1 METFKTLVATCL
13 SPLVIALAL
22 QVAGWALCRRSPR
35 RRQLLLALGTMVLF
49 LGSLAGFTFET
60 RRAAEF
66 QYPPLSIDSLPD
78 GPLQIVVL
86 GTGFNPDPQLPA
98 NSRVGGAFLSRLLE
112 GIRIL
117 RARPDATLIV
127 SIAGETPAADKEQ
140 FWAEM
145 NPLLGIESADFVLI
159 TTAESTLDEAQLVKP
174 LNDGRPVVLATSAG
188 HIPRAVRIFADEGLN
203 ILPAPTDYGFVR
215 AGSSIDRV
223 WPQWIPST
231 DGIGS
236 NHAFLYEAVA
246 TGWQMLRGS
255 RRSISGSSNL

>member
-1 METFKTLVATCL
+1 VESFKTLVASCL

-35 RRQLLLALGTMVLF
+35 RGRLLLAVGTVVLF
-49 LGSLAGFTFET
+49 LGSLAGLTFET

-66 QYPPLSIDSLPD
+66 QYSPLSVASLPD

-86 GTGFNPDPQLPA
+86 GTGFNPDPELPA

-117 RARPDATLIV
+117 RARPDSRLIV
-127 SIAGETPAADKEQ
+127 SIAGETPTQAKEQ

-145 NPLLGIESADFVLI
+145 KPLLGLESTDTLLL
-159 TTAESTLDEAQLVKP
+159 TTAESTLDEAQLMLP
-174 LNDGRPVVLATSAG
+174 LNNGQPLVLATSAG
-188 HIPRAVRIFADEGLN
+188 HMPRAVRIFADEGLN
-203 ILPAPTDYGFVR
+203 VLPAPTDYGFVR
-215 AGSSIDRV
+215 AGSSKDRV
-223 WPQWIPST
+223 WPRWIPST
-231 DGIGS
+231 DGLGS

-246 TGWQMLRGS
+246 GLWQWLR
-255 RRSISGSSNL
+255 IEIFN